1 MIKTLFVIA
10 GAGIVLAAG
19 SLAGAAALA
28 GGDLRHNDW
37 TWSLVDN
44 GTGSDDFR
52 MQRGRGEPDVTRTLT
67 WAGGDRLQIEVPGDV
82 IYVQGPN
89 PGVVVTGPKDLAD
102 RIRIVGD
109 RLTLD
114 EDGDQ
119 SEHGYI
125 RWSGAGFH
133 AWSAQDQIKVTVTA
147 PAVTSFDVVGSSDL
161 VIRDYDQ
168 PRLNLILSGSG
179 DVTARGSARTVQ
191 VDVSGSGD
199 ADLAALITVDADVQV
214 SGSGDVRVGPTGKAA
229 VDISGSGDVDLT
241 RRAAQVSRTL
251 SGSGDIDES

>member
-1 MIKTLFVIA
+1 MIKPLFIIA
-10 GAGIVLAAG
+10 GAGVLLAVG

-44 GTGSDDFR
+44 DVGGDNFH
-52 MQRGRGEPDVTRTLT
+52 MQRGRGEPDVTRNLT

-82 IYVQGPN
+82 VYVQGPN

-114 EDGDQ
+114 DDDRN
-119 SEHGYI
+119 EHGYI
-125 RWSGAGFH
+125 RWSGNGFQV
-133 AWSAQDQIKVTVTA
+133 WSAEDQLKITVTA
-147 PAVTSFDVVGSSDL
+147 PAVTSFDVVSSSDL
-161 VIRDYDQ
+161 MIRDYDQ

-179 DVTARGSARTVQ
+179 DVTARGTARAVQ
-191 VDVSGSGD
+191 IDVSGSGD
-199 ADLAALITVDADVQV
+199 ADLAALNTVDADVRV
-214 SGSGDVRVGPTGKAA
+214 SGSGDVRVGPTGKAV

-241 RRAAQVSRTL
+241 RRATTIDRTL
-251 SGSGDIDES
+251 SGSGDIDER

>member
-1 MIKTLFVIA
+1 MIKTLFIIA

-19 SLAGAAALA
+19 SLAGAAALT

-37 TWSLVDN
+37 TWSVVENDS
-44 GTGSDDFR
+44 GSDDFR

-67 WAGGDRLQIEVPGDV
+67 WAGGDRLQIEVPGEV
-82 IYVQGPN
+82 IYVQGAS
-89 PGVVVTGPKDLAD
+89 PGVVVTGPKDLAE
-102 RIRIVGD
+102 RVRIVGN

-114 EDGDQ
+114 DDGHT
-119 SEHGYI
+119 EHGYI
-125 RWSGAGFH
+125 RWTGAGFRV
-133 AWSAQDQIKVTVTA
+133 WSAEDQLKITVTA
-147 PAVTSFDVVGSSDL
+147 PTVTSFDVVGSSDV

-168 PRLNLILSGSG
+168 PALNLILSGSG

-199 ADLAALITVDADVQV
+199 ADLAALNTVDADVQV

-229 VDISGSGDVDLT
+229 VDISGSGDVELT
-241 RRAAQVSRTL
+241 RRATAVSRTL
-251 SGSGDIDES
+251 SGSGDIDER

>member
-1 MIKTLFVIA
+1 MIKTLFIIA
-10 GAGIVLAAG
+10 GAGVVLAAG

-37 TWSLVDN
+37 TWSVDEN
-44 GTGSDDFR
+44 HDGGDNFR
-52 MQRGRGEPDVTRTLT
+52 MRRGAGEPDVTRNLT
-67 WAGGDRLQIEVPGDV
+67 WAGGDRLQIEVPCDV
-82 IYVQGPN
+82 IYVQGAT

-102 RIRIVGD
+102 RVRIVGD

-114 EDGDQ
+114 DDDQ

-125 RWSGAGFH
+125 RWNGHGFH
-133 AWSAQDQIKVTVTA
+133 VWSADDQLKITVTA

-161 VIRDYDQ
+161 MIRDFDQ

-191 VDVSGSGD
+191 IDVSGSGD
-199 ADLAALITVDADVQV
+199 ADLAALTTVDADVRV
-214 SGSGDVRVGPTGKAA
+214 SGSGDVRVGPTGKAV

-241 RRAAQVSRTL
+241 RRATEVSRTL